1 MAMGGR
7 AGRSGG
13 GRSGRTADTDLGAAP
28 EAPARPDPSITA
40 RLATWAGGFGV
51 EGTPDDLDAVVR
63 HRLLDYAA
71 NLLGGP
77 DQPSVARLVR
87 YVRRYPGEVPL
98 PDGSSTSPDGA
109 ALAYGAAAHA
119 IESDD
124 THQPSSSHPGAVV
137 FSTVLPLALAN
148 GVGWP
153 SVVRAT
159 IVGYEVMGRIG
170 RASGPAGEY
179 ARGFHPTGTVGAFA
193 AAAAAGV
200 LVGADDEQLT
210 DAFGI
215 AGSLSSGSMSYL
227 TNGSWTKHLHP
238 GWAAHGGMIATDL
251 GLDGYRGPDR
261 VLERPHGYFAGHSD
275 APDPAP
281 AVASL
286 GSRPYVIERT
296 SLKAHGCCRYEQAA
310 IDAILELRRRHGVG
324 PDDVARV
331 RVGVLAAGWDIIAA
345 PAYRKRRPANAVD
358 AQFSMPFGAAVAL
371 LYGRAS
377 RHEHT
382 EAHLRDPRVMSLMDR
397 VECFRDASLDAEFPA
412 TWPAIVELQLRDG
425 RALSVRVDHPKGDP
439 ENPLSFDEVA
449 AKVDE
454 VASQVDERGRAGVI
468 EAVRALPETG
478 DVAGVRDA
486 LRTAWPR

>member
-7 AGRSGG
+7 AGRIGG
-13 GRSGRTADTDLGAAP
+13 GRSGQATDTAAGHPPDAF
-28 EAPARPDPSITA
+28 ARPDLSVSA
-40 RLATWAGGFGV
+40 RLAAWAATFGV
-51 EGTPDDLDAVVR
+51 DGTPAELGAVVR

-71 NLLGGP
+71 NLLGGA

-98 PDGSSTSPDGA
+98 PDGSSTSPDAA
-109 ALAYGAAAHA
+109 ALVYGAAAHS

-137 FSTVLPLALAN
+137 FSTVLPLALAS
-148 GVGWP
+148 GMGWP

-159 IVGYEVMGRIG
+159 VVGYEVMGRIG

-179 ARGFHPTGTVGAFA
+179 ARGFHPTGTVGTFA
-193 AAAAAGV
+193 SAAAAGA
-200 LVGADDEQLT
+200 LVGADVEQLT
-210 DAFGI
+210 DALGI

-238 GWAAHGGMIATDL
+238 GWAAHGGIIAAAL
-251 GLDGYRGPDR
+251 AVDGYRGPDQ

-310 IDAILELRRRHGVG
+310 IDAILELRQRHDVV

-345 PAYRKRRPANAVD
+345 PADRKRRPANSVD

-371 LYGRAS
+371 LYGKAS

-382 EAHLRDPRVMSLMDR
+382 DEQVRDPQVISLMDR
-397 VECFRDASLDAEFPA
+397 VECFLDPSLDAEFPA
-412 TWPAIVELQLRDG
+412 KWPAVVELHLRDG
-425 RALSVRVDHPKGDP
+425 REVSVRVDHPKGDP
-439 ENPLSFDEVA
+439 ENPLNFEEVG
-449 AKVDE
+449 AKLHDVASAVDE
-454 VASQVDERGRAGVI
+454 TARANVI
-468 EAVRALPETG
+468 QAVRALPDSG
-478 DVAGVRDA
+478 DLAGVRDA
-486 LRTAWPR
+486 LVAAWPQ

>member
-7 AGRSGG
+7 AGRIGG
-13 GRSGRTADTDLGAAP
+13 GRSGQATDIAAGHP
-28 EAPARPDPSITA
+28 PDAFARPDLSVSA
-40 RLATWAGGFGV
+40 RLAAWAATFGV

-98 PDGSSTSPDGA
+98 PDGSSSSPDQA
-109 ALAYGAAAHA
+109 ALVYGAAAHA

-124 THQPSSSHPGAVV
+124 THQPSSTHPGAVV
-137 FSTVLPLALAN
+137 FSTLLPLASVT
-148 GVGWP
+148 GSEWP
-153 SVVRAT
+153 SVVRAAV
-159 IVGYEVMGRIG
+159 VGYEVMGRLG

-193 AAAAAGV
+193 AAAAAGM
-200 LVGADDEQLT
+200 LRGAGQEQLT
-210 DAFGI
+210 DALGI

-238 GWAAHGGMIATDL
+238 GWAAHGGIIAAAL
-251 GLDGYRGPDR
+251 AVDGYRGPDL

-275 APDPAP
+275 APDPTP

-310 IDAILELRRRHGVG
+310 IDAILELRQRYDVV

-331 RVGVLAAGWDIIAA
+331 RVGVLGAGWDIVAA
-345 PAYRKRRPANAVD
+345 PADRKRRPANSVD

-382 EAHLRDPRVMSLMDR
+382 EVQVRDPRVISVMDR
-397 VECFRDASLDAEFPA
+397 VECFLDPSLEEAFPA
-412 TWPAIVELQLRDG
+412 MWPAIVELRLRDG
-425 RALSVRVDHPKGDP
+425 REFSIRVDHPKGDP
-439 ENPLSFDEVA
+439 ENPLSFEEVA
-449 AKVDE
+449 AKLHQ
-454 VASQVDERGRAGVI
+454 VAPAVDERARTNVI
-468 EAVRALPETG
+468 QAVRALPRTG
-478 DVAGVRDA
+478 KVAGVRDA
-486 LRTAWPR
+486 LAAVWGR

>member
-1 MAMGGR
+1 MAMGGKV
-7 AGRSGG
+7 ARSGDG
-13 GRSGRTADTDLGAAP
+13 GSGAAADAALGQVP
-28 EAPARPDPSITA
+28 DSQAGPDPSVTA
-40 RLATWAGGFGV
+40 RLAAWAGGFGAQ
-51 EGTPDDLDAVVR
+51 GAPDQLEAVVR
-63 HRLLDYAA
+63 HRLLDYTA
-71 NLLGGP
+71 NVLGGA
-77 DQPSVARLVR
+77 DQPSVVRLMR

-98 PDGSSTSPDGA
+98 PDGSSSSPEGA
-109 ALAYGAAAHA
+109 ALVYGAAAHA

-159 IVGYEVMGRIG
+159 VVGYEVMGRIG

-200 LVGADDEQLT
+200 LMGADVEQLT
-210 DAFGI
+210 DALGI

-238 GWAAHGGMIATDL
+238 GWAAHGGIMAAAL
-251 GLDGYRGPDR
+251 AVDGYRGPDR

-275 APDPAP
+275 VPDPA
-281 AVASL
+281 AALASL
-286 GSRPYVIERT
+286 GSPPYVIERT

-310 IDAILELRRRHGVG
+310 IDAILELRQQYEMV
-324 PDDVARV
+324 PDDVAHV
-331 RVGVLAAGWDIIAA
+331 RVGVLGPGWDIVAA
-345 PAYRKRRPANAVD
+345 PADRKRRPGNSVD

-371 LYGRAS
+371 LHGKAS

-382 EAHLRDPRVMSLMDR
+382 DAHVRDPRVISLMDR
-397 VECFRDASLDAEFPA
+397 VECFLDPSLDAEFPA
-412 TWPAIVELQLRDG
+412 KWPAAVKIRLRDG
-425 RALSVRVDHPKGDP
+425 REVSVRVDHPKGDP
-439 ENPLSFDEVA
+439 ENPLTFEEVG
-449 AKVDE
+449 AKLHDVASAVDE
-454 VASQVDERGRAGVI
+454 QARTTVI
-468 EAVRALPETG
+468 EAIGALPRTG
-478 DVAGVRDA
+478 DLTGLRDSLVA
-486 LRTAWPR
+486 AWPR